1 MNRKLTKEEIDHFE
15 SASEKY
21 LNEGINY
28 SANTIK
34 KADQGDLE
42 QLASDSFETGWNEA
56 RDFYKKFNNSI
67 KG

>member
-1 MNRKLTKEEIDHFE
+1 MDGKLSKEEIDHFE
-15 SASEKY
+15 NVSEKY

-34 KADQGDLE
+34 RADQEDLE

-56 RDFYKKFNNSI
+56 RDFYKKTEWM
-67 KG
+67 K